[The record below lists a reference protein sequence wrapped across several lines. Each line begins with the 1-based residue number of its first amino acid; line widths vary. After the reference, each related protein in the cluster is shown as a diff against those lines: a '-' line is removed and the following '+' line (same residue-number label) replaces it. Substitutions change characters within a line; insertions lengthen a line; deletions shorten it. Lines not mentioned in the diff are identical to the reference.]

1 MILLFFSI
9 SGGEIVLVL
18 LAVLVI
24 FGPKRIPSMARKVGK
39 VMGDVKKT
47 TNSLK
52 DEIMEESHGINETV
66 KSVIDDVKV
75 SEKEKPRDKKE
86 D

>member
-39 VMGDVKKT
+39 VMGEVKRT

-52 DEIMEESHGINETV
+52 DEIMEESHEINETV

-75 SEKEKPRDKKE
+75 SEKENNSPKK
-86 D
+86 